1 MYGGEKNILEIPW
14 WGRSKK
20 CGWMQRADFYW
31 PTDGSAAFTL
41 KRQILHKNDKLED
54 FITHQMIF
62 SDKNIL

>member
-41 KRQILHKNDKLED
+41 KKANLAQEWQIGGFYYSSNDL
-54 FITHQMIF
+54 
-62 SDKNIL
+62 